1 MVIDMQTFYD
11 VQQLLKKFGLI
22 IYFKDELNTIEMMN
36 QELKDLHRSG
46 LISNEEFMQA
56 RLILNQ
62 RKMGKL

>member
-1 MVIDMQTFYD
+1 MKSFYD

-22 IYFKDELNTIEMMN
+22 IYFKDEHNTIEMMN
-36 QELKDLHRSG
+36 RELKDIHQSG
-46 LISNEEFMQA
+46 LISNEEFIQA

>member
-1 MVIDMQTFYD
+1 MQTFYD

>member
-1 MVIDMQTFYD
+1 MKSFYD

-22 IYFKDELNTIEMMN
+22 IYFKDEHNTIEMMN
-36 QELKDLHRSG
+36 QELKDIHQSG
-46 LISNEEFMQA
+46 LISNEDFIQA

>member
-1 MVIDMQTFYD
+1 MNSFYD

-22 IYFKDELNTIEMMN
+22 VYFKDEQNSIEMMS
-36 QELKDLHRSG
+36 QELKALHDSM
-46 LISNEEFMQA
+46 LISNEEYIQA

>member
-1 MVIDMQTFYD
+1 MKSFYD

-22 IYFKDELNTIEMMN
+22 IYFKDEYNTIEMMN
-36 QELKDLHRSG
+36 QELKDIHQSG
-46 LISNEEFMQA
+46 LISNEEFIQA

>member
-1 MVIDMQTFYD
+1 MNSFYD

-22 IYFKDELNTIEMMN
+22 VYFKDEQNTIAMMN
-36 QELKDLHRSG
+36 EELKTLHETL
-46 LISNEEFMQA
+46 LITNEEYIQA

>member
-1 MVIDMQTFYD
+1 MKSFYD

-22 IYFKDELNTIEMMN
+22 IYFKDEHNTIEMMN
-36 QELKDLHRSG
+36 QELKDIHQSG
-46 LISNEEFMQA
+46 LISNEEFIQA

>member
-1 MVIDMQTFYD
+1 MNSFYD

-22 IYFKDELNTIEMMN
+22 VYFKDEQNTIEMMS
-36 QELKDLHRSG
+36 QELKALHDSM
-46 LISNEEFMQA
+46 LISNEEYIQA